1 MTTSILNTPILWVN
15 TYLQEKLQDFG
26 IERIPFFP
34 STPSTVNDIT
44 ENVSADGLMATY
56 DRMISL
62 RRNPF
67 PHIKT
72 EQILYYFYAT
82 SEDSVVNIIKIVEGV
97 QRLLDR
103 EDESAEEIN
112 AWALS
117 KNTIAVEGEDLL
129 RNYNFHNFKVYQL
142 QETRNIINFNS
153 VGTYDG
159 AKIIIQYEYNSLV

>member
-26 IERIPFFP
+26 IEKIPFFP
-34 STPSTVNDIT
+34 STPSTINDIT
-44 ENVSADGLMATY
+44 DNVSSYGLMATY

-62 RRNPF
+62 RRSPF

-82 SEDSVVNIIKIVEGV
+82 SEDSVINIIKIVEGV

-103 EDESAEEIN
+103 EDESAEEVN
-112 AWALS
+112 EWALS
-117 KNTIAVEGEDLL
+117 KTISVEGENIL

-142 QETRNIINFNS
+142 QETRNIINFGS

-159 AKIIIQYEYNSLV
+159 AKIIIQYEYNSIV